1 MLLTLLVPE
10 EGDDKH
16 KNINSLEHSSQVWE
30 SASDTISSDSK
41 WLQLKG
47 NKENA
52 LNHTKQKRD
61 DFSKKR
67 QQQRKTFECVCVC
80 VAS

>member
-41 WLQLKG
+41 WLQPKG

-52 LNHTKQKRD
+52 LNHTKQK
-61 DFSKKR
+61 KR
-67 QQQRKTFECVCVC
+67 WFFHETPTAAKDIWVCVC
-80 VAS
+80 VVP